1 MKSFGALAWAVA
13 LVCLA
18 GAVQADPDAPPK
30 SRFGIPAKT
39 STALYPE
46 RLTRSFYL
54 PVRDGTKLAVSV
66 TLPAR

>member
-1 MKSFGALAWAVA
+1 MKSFAALAFTLV
-13 LVCLA
+13 LVCLS
-18 GAVQADPDAPPK
+18 GAVQADSDSPPK
-30 SRFGIPAKT
+30 SGFGNPARA